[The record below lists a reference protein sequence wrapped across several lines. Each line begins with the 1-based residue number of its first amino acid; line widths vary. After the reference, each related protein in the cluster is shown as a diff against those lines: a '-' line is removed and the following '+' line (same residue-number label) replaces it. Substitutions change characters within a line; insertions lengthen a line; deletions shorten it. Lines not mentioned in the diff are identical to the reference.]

1 MKISVAILMGS
12 KNDLVVVDECSKIL
26 KDFGV
31 AHEMRVLSAH
41 RTPHEV
47 AEYVEKL
54 PSRGAQVVIGAAGGS
69 AALAG
74 TIAAHTQLPV
84 IGIPVDSTPLLGL
97 DALLSTAQMPPGIPV
112 ACVAVGKMG
121 AKNAAFLALRILAL
135 SDAKLAEKLEKY
147 REEEKKK
154 ILNTSLN

>member
-12 KNDLVVVDECSKIL
+12 KTDLPVVEEGAKIL
-26 KDFGV
+26 KEFGV
-31 AHEMRVLSAH
+31 LYEMRVLSAH
-41 RTPHEV
+41 RTPKEV
-47 AEYVEKL
+47 VKYVEAL
-54 PSRGAQVVIGAAGGS
+54 PSRGAKVVIGAAGGS

-84 IGIPVDSTPLLGL
+84 IGIPVDSTSLLGL
-97 DALLSTAQMPPGIPV
+97 DALLSTAQMPPGVPV

-135 SDAKLAEKLEKY
+135 LDSKLAVKLDKY

-154 ILNTSLN
+154 ILNITLN